1 MPRHSTLPESVTEE
15 LAMRIL
21 MKEGCVKSMF
31 FVNSRAII
39 ERTRN
44 GTIEIVVQTRNKQD
58 GPQRIELPGGRIDQ
72 YESLVKALI
81 REVKEETG
89 LDVVEIEGEDTR
101 IDTVGID
108 PSFEVE
114 CIKPFGAYQTIKG
127 PIDSVG
133 VYFRCRAQG
142 ELLKSG
148 DETKNPR
155 WVTVDELR
163 RLMNDDPLQF
173 SDVDRAGILFYLK
186 NID

>member
-1 MPRHSTLPESVTEE
+1 
-15 LAMRIL
+15 
-21 MKEGCVKSMF
+21 MF

-39 ERTRN
+39 ERMLD
-44 GTIEIVVQTRNKQD
+44 GTIEIVVQTRNKP
-58 GPQRIELPGGRIDQ
+58 GEPQRIELPGGRIEQ
-72 YESLVKALI
+72 YESLVTALI

-114 CIKPFGAYQTIKG
+114 CIKPFGAYQTING
-127 PIDSVG
+127 PFDSVG
-133 VYFRCRAQG
+133 VYFRCKVQG

-155 WVTVDELR
+155 WINIDDLR
-163 RLMNDDPLQF
+163 QLMNDDPHQF
-173 SDVDRAGILFYLK
+173 SSVDRAGVMFYLK
-186 NID
+186 YLDHNK

>member
-1 MPRHSTLPESVTEE
+1 M
-15 LAMRIL
+15 
-21 MKEGCVKSMF
+21 KSMF

-39 ERTRN
+39 ERTLN
-44 GTIEIVVQTRNKQD
+44 GLTEIVIQTRNKPD

-108 PSFEVE
+108 PNFEVE
-114 CIKPFGAYQTIKG
+114 CIQPFGAYQTIKG
-127 PIDSVG
+127 PFDSVG
-133 VYFRCRAQG
+133 VYFRCKAQG
-142 ELLKSG
+142 ELLNSG

-155 WVTVDELR
+155 WVTVVELR

-186 NID
+186 HIEIK

>member
-1 MPRHSTLPESVTEE
+1 
-15 LAMRIL
+15 
-21 MKEGCVKSMF
+21 MF

-44 GTIEIVVQTRNKQD
+44 GTIE
-58 GPQRIELPGGRIDQ
+58 
-72 YESLVKALI
+72 
-81 REVKEETG
+81 
-89 LDVVEIEGEDTR
+89 
-101 IDTVGID
+101 
-108 PSFEVE
+108 
-114 CIKPFGAYQTIKG
+114 IKG

-148 DETKNPR
+148 DETKDPR
-155 WVTVDELR
+155 WVALDELR

-186 NID
+186 HIG

>member
-1 MPRHSTLPESVTEE
+1 
-15 LAMRIL
+15 
-21 MKEGCVKSMF
+21 MF
-31 FVNSRAII
+31 LVNSRAII
-39 ERTRN
+39 ERTVN
-44 GTIEIVVQTRNKQD
+44 GTIEIVVQTRNKPN
-58 GPQRIELPGGRIDQ
+58 GPHRIELPGGRIEQ
-72 YESLVKALI
+72 YESLLKALI

-108 PSFEVE
+108 PNFEVE

-127 PIDSVG
+127 PFDSVG
-133 VYFRCRAQG
+133 VYFRCKVHG

-163 RLMNDDPLQF
+163 RLMSDDPLQF
-173 SDVDRAGILFYLK
+173 SDVDRAGILYYLK
-186 NID
+186 NIKLSEL

>member
-1 MPRHSTLPESVTEE
+1 
-15 LAMRIL
+15 
-21 MKEGCVKSMF
+21 MKSIF
-31 FVNSRAII
+31 LVNSRAII
-39 ERTRN
+39 ERTLN
-44 GTIEIVVQTRNKQD
+44 GTMEIVIQTRNKPEA
-58 GPQRIELPGGRIDQ
+58 PQRIELPGGRIDQ

-108 PSFEVE
+108 PNFEVE

-127 PIDSVG
+127 PFDSVG
-133 VYFRCRAQG
+133 VYFRCKAQG
-142 ELLKSG
+142 ELLNSG

-155 WVTVDELR
+155 WVTVVELR
-163 RLMNDDPLQF
+163 RLMKDDPLQF

-186 NID
+186 NLK